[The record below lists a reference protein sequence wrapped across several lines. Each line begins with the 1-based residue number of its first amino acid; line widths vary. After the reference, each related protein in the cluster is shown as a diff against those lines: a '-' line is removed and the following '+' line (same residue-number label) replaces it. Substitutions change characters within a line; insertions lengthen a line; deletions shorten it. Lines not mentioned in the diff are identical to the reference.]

1 MWSQYIFIVKMFAL
15 LSIEFY
21 LFCENKSEPKYIFD
35 RQKRSKVQFSF
46 VPSPTPYDGGLAKTL
61 AHYLLRNEKKNN
73 FDPNKKHQVS
83 HLLEWKKFNHL
94 FLNDFN
100 RHFDYRINYS
110 PSFAMQPRQTGMLN
124 FLERSKWYQRI
135 TSHCVNWNPDSYS
148 LDGVLCNGLKYFG
161 LNLFKGVI
169 SFADLITCAIIGLAT
184 GDSLFCLTWYLARFF
199 LRDHLPD
206 SFKEHYHYSDGRIR
220 NSI

>member
-1 MWSQYIFIVKMFAL
+1 MWSKYIFIVKMLAL

-21 LFCENKSEPKYIFD
+21 SLCENKSEQSFIYNRLK
-35 RQKRSKVQFSF
+35 KSKAQSSS
-46 VPSPTPYDGGLAKTL
+46 VPSSFPYKGGFAKTL
-61 AHYLLRNEKKNN
+61 AHYLLMNEPKNN
-73 FDPNKKHQVS
+73 FDPNKKHQVT
-83 HLLEWKKFNHL
+83 HLIEWKLFNQL

-100 RHFDYRINYS
+100 KHFDHRVNYS
-110 PSFAMQPRQTGMLN
+110 PRFAMHPRQAGMLH
-124 FLERSKWYQRI
+124 FLERSKWYQRT

-169 SFADLITCAIIGLAT
+169 SFTDLITCAIIGLAT

-199 LRDHLPD
+199 LSDYLPD